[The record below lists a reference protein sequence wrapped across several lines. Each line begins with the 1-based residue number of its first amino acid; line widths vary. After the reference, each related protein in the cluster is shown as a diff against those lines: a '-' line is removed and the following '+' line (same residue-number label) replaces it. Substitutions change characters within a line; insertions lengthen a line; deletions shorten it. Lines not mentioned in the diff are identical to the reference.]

1 MCPSLDFVPPPFP
14 SSPKS
19 YLSFSLYGTVYVRS
33 EGEPTDV
40 HLVAGTDVHDAGLL
54 SFLCINVHVC
64 GVEALQEAMK
74 HQSPVHVERLISIYQ
89 QL

>member
-1 MCPSLDFVPPPFP
+1 MSFSGLCPPPFP

-19 YLSFSLYGTVYVRS
+19 YLSFSLYGTVYVLS

-54 SFLCINVHVC
+54 SFLCINVYCV
-64 GVEALQEAMK
+64 VWK
-74 HQSPVHVERLISIYQ
+74 HYRKL
-89 QL
+89 